1 MREYRRYA
9 TNSALVV
16 LYSLF
21 VWANFTTTRH
31 TGSPTGIGLMVLEG
45 WVAAL
50 FLFRREAF
58 TVSGSAVAWVAAPIG
73 SFAMILGRPAGSA
86 GLSHAVAESVQLAGV
101 AVAIVSLAALGRS
114 FGIVAANRGVRTS
127 GPYRFVRHP
136 VYAGY
141 LIAWAG
147 YVAESPSVRNLSLL
161 ALGLLAQGLRMHE
174 EERVLSS
181 DAEYRRYMGVVR
193 HRLIPY
199 VY

>member
-1 MREYRRYA
+1 MHEYRRYA

-21 VWANFTTTRH
+21 VWANFQSTRH
-31 TGSPTGIGLMVLEG
+31 SGSPTGIGLMILEG

-50 FLFRREAF
+50 FLFRRQALV
-58 TVSGSAVAWVAAPIG
+58 VSASALAWVAAPIG
-73 SFAMILGRPAGSA
+73 SFVMLFGRPSGNP
-86 GLSHAVAESVQLAGV
+86 GLTRIAAESIQLAGV
-101 AVAIVSLAALGRS
+101 AVALVSLGVLGRS
-114 FGIVAANRGVRTS
+114 FGLVAANRGVRTS
-127 GPYRFVRHP
+127 GPYRLVRHP

-147 YVAESPSVRNLSLL
+147 YVAESPSVRNALL
-161 ALGLLAQGLRMHE
+161 LLLGVVAQGVRIHE
-174 EERVLSS
+174 EERVLSR
-181 DAEYRRYMGVVR
+181 DDEYRRYMGVVR

>member
-1 MREYRRYA
+1 VREYRRYA

-21 VWANFTTTRH
+21 VWANFTSTRH

-73 SFAMILGRPAGSA
+73 SFAMILGRPAGNA
-86 GLSHAVAESVQLAGV
+86 GLSHAVAESIQLAGV
-101 AVAIVSLAALGRS
+101 AVAIISLAALGRS
-114 FGIVAANRGVRTS
+114 FGIVAANRGIRTS

-147 YVAESPSVRNLSLL
+147 YVAESPSVRNFSLL
-161 ALGLLAQGLRMHE
+161 ALGVLAQGLRMHE
-174 EERVLSS
+174 EERVLSN
-181 DAEYRRYMGVVR
+181 DDEYRRYKGVVR

>member
-1 MREYRRYA
+1 VREYRRYA

-21 VWANFTTTRH
+21 VWANFTSTRH

-73 SFAMILGRPAGSA
+73 SFAMILGRPAGNV
-86 GLSHAVAESVQLAGV
+86 GLSHAVAESIQLAGV

-114 FGIVAANRGVRTS
+114 FGIVAANRGIRTN

-141 LIAWAG
+141 LIAWTG